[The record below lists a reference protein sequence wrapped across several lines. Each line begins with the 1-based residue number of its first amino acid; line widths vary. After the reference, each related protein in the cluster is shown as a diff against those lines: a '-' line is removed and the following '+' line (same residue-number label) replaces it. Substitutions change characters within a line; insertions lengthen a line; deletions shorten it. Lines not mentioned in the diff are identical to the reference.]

1 MHRCHRSGGDGSSR
15 QTVLAADVGVCV
27 NSSKSPSDVRH
38 SAVTRCT
45 PLDRRASTA
54 SAIIMLSPRTMA
66 AVPVSLGRLL
76 VTGISSSPTSTAT
89 TKVGISGPHRL
100 ITPAR
105 LAPTNVPPNPI
116 HRYVGA
122 GTRIGSQA
130 RPGGKKCWYT
140 PIAVAPIPTVRTIN
154 QAARPFS
161 QRSRQDTS
169 QPSAFMS
176 RMIRYR
182 AQRPVFE
189 HVRAIT
195 RLIWRFERTPCDF
208 LLVERV
214 LPEIHDPCDASYFR
228 DVGSVTPGCP

>member
-27 NSSKSPSDVRH
+27 SSSKSPSDVRH
-38 SAVTRCT
+38 SALTRCAL
-45 PLDRRASTA
+45 LDRRASTA
-54 SAIIMLSPRTMA
+54 SAIIMQSPRTMT

-122 GTRIGSQA
+122 GTPHRVPGSA
-130 RPGGKKCWYT
+130 RWEEVLVHAYCGRTDSNDKDHRPGG
-140 PIAVAPIPTVRTIN
+140 
-154 QAARPFS
+154 
-161 QRSRQDTS
+161 
-169 QPSAFMS
+169 SA
-176 RMIRYR
+176 
-182 AQRPVFE
+182 
-189 HVRAIT
+189 
-195 RLIWRFERTPCDF
+195 
-208 LLVERV
+208 V
-214 LPEIHDPCDASYFR
+214 LP
-228 DVGSVTPGCP
+228 T